1 MKHIIPIIE
10 ILVGIAYSVPPLRL
24 KRIPFVDTF
33 INGEGVKMGVDYELM
48 RARFLRVDFY
58 LYTSVGLF
66 IVALLVG

>member
-1 MKHIIPIIE
+1 MKHIIPIIG

-33 INGEGVKMGVDYELM
+33 INGIAYGVLPFIAGWVIFGGALSI
-48 RARFLRVDFY
+48 
-58 LYTSVGLF
+58 YTSVGLF